1 MVRQFLSGKLA
12 CCVQAAF
19 LDLQRV
25 DIPPQAGLIDA
36 GPSGCLSG
44 QLQMVQG
51 QLGMPSQVYSPYC
64 SIGHTDLHCTTCS
77 RHGMRGSLALHSM
90 NS

>member
-1 MVRQFLSGKLA
+1 MLIYFLSGKIE
-12 CCVQAAF
+12 CVQAAF

-51 QLGMPSQVYSPYC
+51 QLGMPSQVC
-64 SIGHTDLHCTTCS
+64 GHSATLDMQPCTAW
-77 RHGMRGSLALHSM
+77 HAAE
-90 NS
+90 